1 MGRVGSRYR
10 SLIWYDLGANQHY
23 CFTVAQLTGKELL
36 NKVKELGDTTPRDQ
50 VARET
55 GYSVTKKDGTER
67 IEYTAF
73 YEALLEA
80 RGLVLAPAV
89 ASRPGRQLSYKAK
102 VQANGN
108 LIVSAGYTALQG
120 AEAGH
125 EFAIELL
132 EDGRIMLTPVHEDDT
147 TGEAANPPE
156 GTEPPAA

>member
-1 MGRVGSRYR
+1 MIQGF
-10 SLIWYDLGANQHY
+10 NQHY
-23 CFTVAQLTGKELL
+23 CSTVAQLTGKELL
-36 NKVKELGDTTPRDQ
+36 NKIKELGGDATPKDQ
-50 VARET
+50 LARET

-80 RGLVLAPAV
+80 KGLTLAPAV
-89 ASRPGRQLSYKAK
+89 TSRPGRQLSYKAT

-108 LIVSAGYTALQG
+108 LIVSRGYTALQG

-132 EDGRIMLTPVHEDDT
+132 EDGRIMLAPIYEDDT
-147 TGEAANPPE
+147 TGGAAGLPE
-156 GTEPPAA
+156 GTEPPAAA